1 MKSQHVLQLSQT
13 LEVPSLHAVHAM
25 LFGISAELLSQSPRV
40 DLLNEL
46 NDGLSTLADSQMPA
60 AQVGLL
66 LSRELERALTDEVYY
81 RTVWHEYQDLLNPM
95 SQVNIQPWASK
106 HCDPDRVKHEPCTL
120 ESGKP
125 CPFGDWYCAYRMGSP
140 CDHVSAALGIAS
152 QLWSDLAHAV
162 SAEDCSIKRNRCA
175 LFSRAHLAVWVPPI
189 GDALLRRART
199 NFYQVTALLI
209 GSLAQLTV

>member
-1 MKSQHVLQLSQT
+1 MKTQHGLQLSQT
-13 LEVPSLHAVHAM
+13 LEVSSVHAMHAM
-25 LFGISAELLSQSPRV
+25 LFGIAAELLSQSPTAT
-40 DLLNEL
+40 LLKEL
-46 NDGLSTLADSQMPA
+46 NDGLSVLPDSKVPT

-66 LSRELERALTDEVYY
+66 LSRELERAQNDEEYY
-81 RTVWHEYQDLLNPM
+81 RAVWREYHELLNPM

-106 HCDPDRVKHEPCTL
+106 HCDPDQLNQEACTL

-152 QLWSDLAHAV
+152 QLWSDLANAV
-162 SAEDCSIKRNRCA
+162 SAEDLSIKRHRCVS
-175 LFSRAHLAVWVPPI
+175 FTRAHLSVWVPPI
-189 GDALLRRART
+189 GDALLRRAHT

-209 GSLAQLTV
+209 GSLAQIKV